1 MALSRP
7 FRDPNNE
14 HRFPPVQDK
23 HAAPGADAFL
33 QFLVNLVNNG
43 SQIESIGVTL
53 QMGGMLV
60 SGSIVSGAEYFDRF
74 AASFTNSL
82 GAMDAET
89 RTTVHASLAELG
101 DVFRVPQP
109 ADPLPNY
116 IHLSRRLVLRGRRH
130 ACRGPTYVVAR
141 PHQRGR
147 RIHLGPFAIRR
158 GKLKHPAG
166 RRSAKKARRTDVE

>member
-1 MALSRP
+1 MSIDSLS
-7 FRDPNNE
+7 
-14 HRFPPVQDK
+14 VQDK

-53 QMGGMLV
+53 QMGGMMV
-60 SGSIVSGAEYFDRF
+60 SGSIVSGADYFDRF

-82 GAMDAET
+82 STIDAET
-89 RTTVHASLAELG
+89 RASVHASLAELG

-116 IHLSRRLVLRGRRH
+116 IHLADALFFAADGSPVAGQPTLWRGRTS
-130 ACRGPTYVVAR
+130 AVDGFIL
-141 PHQRGR
+141 GR
-147 RIHLGPFAIRR
+147 MQSDTA
-158 GKLKHPAG
+158 
-166 RRSAKKARRTDVE
+166 S

>member
-1 MALSRP
+1 MSIDSSFSQSKNATPS
-7 FRDPNNE
+7 
-14 HRFPPVQDK
+14 
-23 HAAPGADAFL
+23 ADAFL

-74 AASFTNSL
+74 ATSFTDSL
-82 GAMDAET
+82 GMLDADT
-89 RTTVHASLAELG
+89 RTSVHASLAELG

-116 IHLSRRLVLRGRRH
+116 IHLADALFFAADGTPVAGQPTLWRGRTSSVDGFILGRLQS
-130 ACRGPTYVVAR
+130 GVA
-141 PHQRGR
+141 
-147 RIHLGPFAIRR
+147 
-158 GKLKHPAG
+158 
-166 RRSAKKARRTDVE
+166 D

>member
-1 MALSRP
+1 MSIDSL
-7 FRDPNNE
+7 
-14 HRFPPVQDK
+14 PVQDK

-82 GAMDAET
+82 GAMDTET

-116 IHLSRRLVLRGRRH
+116 IHLSDALFFAADGTPVAGQPTLWRGRTS
-130 ACRGPTYVVAR
+130 AVDGFIL
-141 PHQRGR
+141 GR
-147 RIHLGPFAIRR
+147 MQSDP
-158 GKLKHPAG
+158 
-166 RRSAKKARRTDVE
+166 SA